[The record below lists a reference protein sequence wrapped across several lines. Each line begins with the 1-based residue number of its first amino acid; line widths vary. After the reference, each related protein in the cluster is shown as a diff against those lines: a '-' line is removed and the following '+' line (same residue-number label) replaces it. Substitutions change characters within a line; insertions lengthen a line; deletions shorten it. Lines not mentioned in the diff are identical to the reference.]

1 MTNSDHVIKEVES
14 ILEEYTIP
22 KKEFDLKAFRK
33 IMHENNILSF
43 KKLVDYN
50 GEKDIYLGIKNIP
63 FQNKPREFMR
73 TMLSE
78 FI

>member
-1 MTNSDHVIKEVES
+1 MNNSDQIIKEIES
-14 ILEEYTIP
+14 ILEEPNIP
-22 KKEFDLKAFRK
+22 KNEFDLNAFRK
-33 IMHENNILSF
+33 IMHENNILPF

-63 FQNKPREFMR
+63 FQDKPREFMR